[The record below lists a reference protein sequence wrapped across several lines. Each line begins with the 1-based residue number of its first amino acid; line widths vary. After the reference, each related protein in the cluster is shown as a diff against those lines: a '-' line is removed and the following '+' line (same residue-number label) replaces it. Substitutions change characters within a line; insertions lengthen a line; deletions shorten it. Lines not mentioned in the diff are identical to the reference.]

1 MLLEATIIV
10 VVVLVG
16 HVCIKKNFIWG
27 YLGFNTHIHFCFR
40 RNFINFEETHSMA
53 SIILLVAFIQYWI
66 HEVFLYTKIFSGPQ
80 QFVIQMIFNNIMPD
94 LYLTLYI
101 PCMWIR
107 ASTLAN
113 WSGWG
118 RKDTKLLKFQY
129 VRRPDP
135 REELKNKGYFKT
147 KNRFLYNQK
156 ETHTADGFIKKRL
169 DNIRDF
175 SIYLICEPYLG
186 KEVAQSTKEL
196 KTRITKQF
204 TMNDQTYCL
213 DIPSSCSSSTDY
225 PKKNQSCQKLSTN
238 DKNEVDNNALV
249 TIGHSIA
256 FDQKVKQN
264 VTYHSEKRKRRKEG
278 RIGMFGVN

>member
-1 MLLEATIIV
+1 
-10 VVVLVG
+10 
-16 HVCIKKNFIWG
+16 
-27 YLGFNTHIHFCFR
+27 
-40 RNFINFEETHSMA
+40 MA
-53 SIILLVAFIQYWI
+53 STILTVTYIEYWI

-186 KEVAQSTKEL
+186 EEVAQSKKEV
-196 KTRITKQF
+196 KTRITKQC
-204 TMNDQTYCL
+204 TMNDHAYCL
-213 DIPSSCSSSTDY
+213 DIPSPCSSSNDY
-225 PKKNQSCQKLSTN
+225 QKTNQSGQKLSTN
-238 DKNEVDNNALV
+238 DENEVVNNGLV
-249 TIGHSIA
+249 SIGHSIA
-256 FDQKVKQN
+256 FDQQIKPN
-264 VTYHSEKRKRRKEG
+264 VNYYREKRNRRKEES
-278 RIGMFGVN
+278 IGIFRVN